1 MKRIKSEKI
10 GHSVSQFLSKS
21 RVCVFVCLCMFACTL
36 LSVCICVPLCAYVC
50 VSVCTAVCMYTS
62 VYTHVCLHL
71 CAYLYCCGHVH
82 FCVHVCIYH
91 LNARVQFRQFSHSCS
106 PGRSSRPLDLSG
118 LSGCPL
124 PTPQPGVCSTCP
136 AGGSAQRA
144 RVLWVRRK
152 LGLVTRPD
160 GWAALAGAV
169 FWRPPGV
176 GLRPG
181 RLWSALCFRQLG
193 LWRSGRPVCT
203 LQ

>member
-1 MKRIKSEKI
+1 MC
-10 GHSVSQFLSKS
+10 V
-21 RVCVFVCLCMFACTL
+21 RVCVLMHVCMYASVCMHMRASVCLCLCVSVYCCVHVHICVYTRVLASVCISVLLWACTL
-36 LSVCICVPLCAYVC
+36 LCA
-50 VSVCTAVCMYTS
+50 
-62 VYTHVCLHL
+62 
-71 CAYLYCCGHVH
+71 
-82 FCVHVCIYH
+82 HVCIYH